1 MKRLTLALLLPAL
14 LTGCLGGANTPS
26 RTYYVLQDRAAPEA
40 AKPRAADGKSL
51 VIAGASADVF
61 YDAESLV
68 FSRHP
73 GQRAYYQFA
82 SWTDRPSRMIVRLAE
97 RRLDATGQF
106 ASVARLT
113 TGLRA
118 DLLLN
123 LVVVEFY
130 HDVAVNPPVVRVELT
145 CELIDWGSRSL
156 LAQRTFTVSTPV
168 KKDDAEGAADAF
180 DRAVTDALNALVPWV
195 GTEAAK
201 VPAKPG
207 RETVPDHTE

>member
-1 MKRLTLALLLPAL
+1 MKRLALALLLTTL
-14 LTGCLGGANTPS
+14 LIGCLGGVSAPS
-26 RTYYVLQDRAAPEA
+26 RTYYVLQDRAPGETT
-40 AKPRAADGKSL
+40 KTRAANGKSL

-82 SWTDRPSRMIVRLAE
+82 SWTDRPSRMVVRLAE
-97 RRLDATGQF
+97 RRLDASGEF

-123 LVVVEFY
+123 IVVVEFY
-130 HDVAVNPPVVRVELT
+130 HDVAVDPPVVRVEFT
-145 CELIDWGSRSL
+145 GELIDWRSRSL
-156 LAQRTFTVSTPV
+156 LSQRTFVLTAAV

-180 DRAVTDALNALVPWV
+180 DRAVTEALNSLVPWV
-195 GTEAAK
+195 EAEAAK
-201 VPAKPG
+201 ASAASG
-207 RETVPDHTE
+207 

>member
-1 MKRLTLALLLPAL
+1 MRRVALALLLTTL
-14 LTGCLGGANTPS
+14 LAGCLGGASTPP
-26 RTYYVLQDRAAPEA
+26 RTYYVLQDRAPAEA
-40 AKPRAADGKSL
+40 TKPPATSGRSL
-51 VIAGASADVF
+51 VVAGSSASVF

-82 SWTDRPSRMIVRLAE
+82 SWTDRPSHLIGRLAE
-97 RRLDATGQF
+97 RRLDASGQF
-106 ASVARLT
+106 ASVARLS

-123 LVVVEFY
+123 IVVVEFY
-130 HDVAVNPPVVRVELT
+130 HDVAVNPAVVRVELT

-156 LAQRTFTVSTPV
+156 LAQRTFTLSAPV

-180 DRAVTDALNALVPWV
+180 DRAITDALNALVPWV

-207 RETVPDHTE
+207 

>member
-1 MKRLTLALLLPAL
+1 MNGLALALVVTTLLA
-14 LTGCLGGANTPS
+14 GCLGGASAPS
-26 RTYYVLQDRAAPEA
+26 RTYYVLQDRAPPEA
-40 AKPRAADGKSL
+40 AKPRAAGGKSL

-82 SWTDRPSRMIVRLAE
+82 SWTDRPSRMVMRLAE
-97 RRLDATGQF
+97 RRLDASGQF

-113 TGLRA
+113 AGLRA

-123 LVVVEFY
+123 IVVVEFY

-145 CELIDWGSRSL
+145 CELIEWRSRSL
-156 LAQRTFTVSTPV
+156 LAQRTFTQSVPV

-180 DRAVTDALNALVPWV
+180 DRAIADTLNTIVPWV
-195 GTEAAK
+195 ETEAAK
-201 VPAKPG
+201 APAASG
-207 RETVPDHTE
+207 